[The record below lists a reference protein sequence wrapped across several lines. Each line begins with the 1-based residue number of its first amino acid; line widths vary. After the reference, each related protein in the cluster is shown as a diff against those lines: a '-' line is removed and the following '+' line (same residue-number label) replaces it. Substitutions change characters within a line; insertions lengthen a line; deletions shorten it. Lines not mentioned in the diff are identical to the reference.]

1 MESRS
6 GGFVAPPILRNG
18 HLMTVVAALWPRRFP
33 RLPAPATILLQVAP
47 DSRLRLDCRWQPQ
60 QQERPA
66 LVLVH
71 GLEGSSQSHYM
82 LGAAEKA
89 WGAGFSA
96 VRVNVRN
103 CGGTE
108 HLTPTLYHSGLSED
122 IRVLVGHLLEEVRV
136 PEVHLVGFSMGG
148 NMVLKLAG
156 EWGSQAPKAVASVAA
171 VSPAIE
177 LGRCADALHR
187 PANRIYEW
195 KFLWSLKA
203 RLRRKARLFPDLYQT
218 DGLSRIGS
226 VREFDDCYTGPHCG
240 FGTADN
246 YYARASSLQFTSR
259 IALPTFILAAQDDPF
274 IPVESFYTPALRE
287 NPHIALMTPA
297 QGGHVGF
304 IGRASGGEDR
314 WWGENRVVEFCR
326 THSRIL

>member
-6 GGFVAPPILRNG
+6 RGFVAQPILRNG

-33 RLPAPATILLQVAP
+33 RLPSPTPTLLEVAP
-47 DSRLRLDCRWQPQ
+47 ESRLRLECHWQPQ
-60 QQERPA
+60 RRERPA

-82 LGAAEKA
+82 LGTAEKA

-122 IRVLVGHLLEEVRV
+122 IRVLVGHLLEELQV

-156 EWGSQAPKAVASVAA
+156 EWGNQAPKAVASVAA

-187 PANRIYEW
+187 PSNRIYEW

-203 RLRRKARLFPDLYQT
+203 RLRRKARLFPDRYQT
-218 DGLSRIGS
+218 AGLSRIGS
-226 VREFDDCYTGPHCG
+226 VREFDDRYTGPHCG

-246 YYARASSLQFTSR
+246 YYARASSLPFVAR
-259 IALPTFILAAQDDPF
+259 IALPAFILAAQDDPF
-274 IPVESFYTPALRE
+274 IPIESFYTPALRE
-287 NPHIALMTPA
+287 NPHVTLVTPTH
-297 QGGHVGF
+297 GGHVGF
-304 IGRASGGEDR
+304 LARASPNEDR
-314 WWGENRVVEFCR
+314 WWAENRVVEFCR
-326 THSRIL
+326 THSQVL